1 MGYRP
6 KKPDEDGMMGIEAA
20 IILITAIVAAS
31 VLAMVVLHLG
41 YFSAEKTRTVAEESV
56 GQAGTTV
63 VTVGSIHGVERNESL
78 GAFRVT
84 FAIPAGSDMVDF
96 SGVQV
101 TVATPDGL
109 SAIAAADPLVTA
121 APSAG
126 TWGVI
131 RRMPAA
137 AEGDLFLEDN
147 ERFTLEVS
155 LPEGDEIG
163 VKGEFVLTVILPGG
177 STWRYAGV
185 APSKTDPVMVLV

>member
-1 MGYRP
+1 MKRQTMDG
-6 KKPDEDGMMGIEAA
+6 DGMMGIEAA

-31 VLAMVVLHLG
+31 VLAMAMLHVG
-41 YFSAEKTRTVAEESV
+41 YFTAEKTRSVAYGGV
-56 GQAGTTV
+56 GQVSTSV
-63 VTVGSIHGVERNESL
+63 VTVGSIHGVERGESL

-96 SGVQV
+96 STVQV
-101 TVATPDGL
+101 KVMTPDGIT
-109 SAIAAADPLVTA
+109 AIAANDSLVTD
-121 APSAG
+121 APPAG

-137 AEGDLFLEDN
+137 AEGDLFLEDD

-155 LPEGDEIG
+155 LPEGQEVP
-163 VKGEFVLTVILPGG
+163 VKGEFVLTVTLSDG